1 MRLQVFKLI
10 VIHCFIPLFIGGLI
24 YILFRSNTLNMFN
37 WFETLG
43 MDQIIKDLRG
53 LFLLL
58 KPNIP
63 EWVYYSLPN
72 ALWVYSFTSGILLI
86 WGKSLTFWLITP
98 VLFGVLVEF
107 AQYFQIFPGTAD
119 IMDFVTGLFAFISS
133 NLIFHL
139 KTYNNEKT
147 ALKTI

>member
-1 MRLQVFKLI
+1 
-10 VIHCFIPLFIGGLI
+10 
-24 YILFRSNTLNMFN
+24 MFN